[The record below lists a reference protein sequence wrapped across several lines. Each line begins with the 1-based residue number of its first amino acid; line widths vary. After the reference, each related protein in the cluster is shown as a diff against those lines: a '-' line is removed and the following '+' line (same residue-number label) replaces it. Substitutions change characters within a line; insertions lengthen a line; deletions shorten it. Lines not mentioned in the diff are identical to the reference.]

1 MDIYESGEMYLET
14 ILRLKKKEPHV
25 HSIDVAREAGKA
37 KSSVSRALGIL
48 RDKGFIDI
56 DVNGH
61 IEFTEKG
68 AERAECVSER
78 HEVLT
83 QWLKGLGVS
92 AATAEEDACRMEH
105 VISSETFAA
114 VKNRVNKDRV

>member
-14 ILRLKKKEPHV
+14 ICRLKEKGAPV
-25 HSIDVAREAGKA
+25 HSIDVARQAGKA

-68 AERAECVSER
+68 LARAEQIVER

-83 QWLKGLGVS
+83 RWLEGIGVS
-92 AATAEEDACRMEH
+92 AAAAEEDACRMEH
-105 VISSETFAA
+105 IISDETFAA
-114 VKNRVNKDRV
+114 IKRSLGD

>member
-14 ILRLKKKEPHV
+14 ICRLKKSGAPV
-25 HSIDVAREAGKA
+25 HSIDVARQAGKA

-68 AERAECVSER
+68 LGRAEQIMER

-83 QWLKGLGVS
+83 RWLEGLGVS
-92 AATAEEDACRMEH
+92 AETAEEDACRMEH
-105 VISSETFAA
+105 VISTETFEAIKA
-114 VKNRVNKDRV
+114 SVEG

>member
-14 ILRLKKKEPHV
+14 IWHLKKKETPV

-68 AERAECVSER
+68 AERAESISER

-83 QWLKGLGVS
+83 LWLEELGVS
-92 AATAEEDACRMEH
+92 AKTAEEDACRMEH
-105 VISSETFAA
+105 VISPETFAA
-114 VKNRVNKDRV
+114 VKHRVKGGGI

>member
-14 ILRLKKKEPHV
+14 ICRLKKSGAPV
-25 HSIDVAREAGKA
+25 HSIGVARQAGKA

-68 AERAECVSER
+68 LGRAERIMER

-83 QWLKGLGVS
+83 RWLEGMGVS
-92 AATAEEDACRMEH
+92 AETAEEDACRMEH
-105 VISSETFAA
+105 VISTETFEAIKA
-114 VKNRVNKDRV
+114 SVEG

>member
-14 ILRLKKKEPHV
+14 ICRLKKSGAPV
-25 HSIDVAREAGKA
+25 HSIDVARQAGKA

-48 RDKGFIDI
+48 RFIDI

-68 AERAECVSER
+68 LGRAERIMER

-83 QWLKGLGVS
+83 RWLEGMGVS
-92 AATAEEDACRMEH
+92 AETAEEDACRMEH
-105 VISSETFAA
+105 VISTETFEAIKA
-114 VKNRVNKDRV
+114 SVEG